1 MSFFIPY
8 PNGCVVRQDYHRH
21 LSLGEAG
28 SEISEEHV
36 LWIPF
41 IPYLSGGVVRQDYHW
56 LLSLG
61 ETGSEI

>member
-1 MSFFIPY
+1 M
-8 PNGCVVRQDYHRH
+8 RQDYNRL

-28 SEISEEHV
+28 NEIWKEHV

-41 IPYLSGGVVRQDYHW
+41 IPYLSGSVVEQDNHR

-61 ETGSEI
+61 EAGSEIW